1 MVKPEHQARQGPTK
15 RRHRQ
20 MRGRK
25 APSAPRRHS
34 RTAWQTRERACR
46 FDVKVD
52 GFDSAKIVR
61 PQLRSEIGEVRGSL
75 ERISIAE
82 FLAHE
87 AAVQGDAAA
96 EPSSSPSSKAATRD
110 ANPLLSITCDSAVHA
125 VAGKGPSSS
134 SPKAPPHG
142 AKRLLL
148 TAAEPRPEAPATP
161 VLKSMKTIPSTG
173 PPTSTPRAVTFQA
186 FHVVPPE
193 RPDAEPA
200 VLVRASHLKIR
211 FAGIIAKAKESMLI
225 RHRQDLER
233 RPAAGI
239 DETSRGL
246 EVDAEDQTAR
256 EGEALLQQQQERNAR
271 VAVLRRASREALRE
285 VERNA
290 RHTGLSRETI
300 HPVQLKELGITD
312 VEHGRPGAPKHCLPS
327 NPLEELGLFMKPVND
342 GGEEGM

>member
-125 VAGKGPSSS
+125 VAGKGPSSI

-148 TAAEPRPEAPATP
+148 AAAEPRPEAPATP

-200 VLVRASHLKIR
+200 VL
-211 FAGIIAKAKESMLI
+211 
-225 RHRQDLER
+225 DLER